1 MFTLI
6 IVGSTIAL
14 SVAALYKYMTAN
26 QGVFKKLGIDH
37 PPTSWFFGNAGLAFQ
52 HGNFD
57 LQKLMYKQYK
67 DHKVYGW
74 YDMRRPVMVIK
85 DLDIAK
91 DIFIKNFNNFV
102 DRYQIFDADPPF
114 KDNLLSLSGN
124 HWKHV
129 RGAISPVFSA
139 SKIKKM
145 SGHIERNSKILLEN
159 LRQCQ
164 ETGQEV
170 ELKDICSNFA
180 LDVIASTGFG
190 LEINTQRDPKNK
202 FAIEAKKVMNP
213 NAAII
218 TLIYFFPVVKTL
230 LTALGIP
237 VLSQRSLEY
246 FAELIDQV
254 IEDRKKE
261 ERMGTVNDFVDLVM
275 RAEAESEQPGVKKLT
290 RSEIHGQA
298 LAFILAGFETV
309 STVLSFT
316 LFYLAM
322 NPECCQKAQEEVD
335 DKCGE
340 QFPDYDEVQ
349 SLTYIDMCINESMRL
364 APPGFFNTRICVED
378 TVIHGI
384 QIPKDM
390 VVGVPV
396 YAIHHDPEIYPE
408 PEKFD
413 PERFN
418 SENKASRHPMAH
430 LPFGHGPRSCIGMRL
445 ALLELKMVLVTI
457 LQQLTPVPCS
467 KSVFPI
473 QLSKMQLKATNGL
486 WVKFI
491 RRR

>member
-1 MFTLI
+1 
-6 IVGSTIAL
+6 
-14 SVAALYKYMTAN
+14 
-26 QGVFKKLGIDH
+26 
-37 PPTSWFFGNAGLAFQ
+37 
-52 HGNFD
+52 
-57 LQKLMYKQYK
+57 
-67 DHKVYGW
+67 
-74 YDMRRPVMVIK
+74 
-85 DLDIAK
+85 
-91 DIFIKNFNNFV
+91 
-102 DRYQIFDADPPF
+102 
-114 KDNLLSLSGN
+114 
-124 HWKHV
+124 
-129 RGAISPVFSA
+129 
-139 SKIKKM
+139 
-145 SGHIERNSKILLEN
+145 
-159 LRQCQ
+159 
-164 ETGQEV
+164 
-170 ELKDICSNFA
+170 
-180 LDVIASTGFG
+180 
-190 LEINTQRDPKNK
+190 
-202 FAIEAKKVMNP
+202 
-213 NAAII
+213 
-218 TLIYFFPVVKTL
+218 
-230 LTALGIP
+230 
-237 VLSQRSLEY
+237 
-246 FAELIDQV
+246 
-254 IEDRKKE
+254 
-261 ERMGTVNDFVDLVM
+261 M